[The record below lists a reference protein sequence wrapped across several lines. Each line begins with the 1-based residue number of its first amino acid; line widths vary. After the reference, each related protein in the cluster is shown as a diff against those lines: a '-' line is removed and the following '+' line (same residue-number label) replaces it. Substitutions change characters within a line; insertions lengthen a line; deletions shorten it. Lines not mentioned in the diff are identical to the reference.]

1 MCLFAH
7 SLFSQISVELSNQT
21 QSNKNPNRLQTKFDN
36 KKHKNTVLKHPDE
49 IQRIKQQIP
58 THMLGN
64 PGRASDSAARI
75 LGKKLLK
82 NHYPLFTE

>member
-21 QSNKNPNRLQTKFDN
+21 QFKKKYPKRLQTKFDN

-58 THMLGN
+58 TKTHAWK
-64 PGRASDSAARI
+64 PRA
-75 LGKKLLK
+75 GQ
-82 NHYPLFTE
+82 